1 MARARIRTRTRE
13 DKRLRRHRRVR
24 GKVHGTEQRPRLV
37 VHRSINHLEA
47 QVVDDVAGR
56 TIVGLSTNAPGIRE
70 KRGEQNKTG
79 ASRELGKALAEK
91 AKAAGV
97 SAVVFDRG
105 GYLYHGRVKAFAE
118 GAREG
123 GLEF

>member
-1 MARARIRTRTRE
+1 MARARIRTKTRE
-13 DKRLRRHRRVR
+13 DKRVRRHRRVR
-24 GKVHGTEQRPRLV
+24 GKVHGTAERPRLV
-37 VHRSINHLEA
+37 VHRSINHMEA
-47 QVVDDVAGR
+47 QVIDDVAGV
-56 TIVGLSTNAPGIRE
+56 TLAGLSTNAPDQRA
-70 KRGEQNKTG
+70 KRGEQNKTD

-97 SAVVFDRG
+97 SKVVFDRG